1 MALSHPA
8 VSQPILSGVFVTLS
22 CMSCARIGTSCCKN
36 YQISLT
42 TGDIQRISEFLGRQ
56 DFFTFEAP
64 VPEDIEPDYDPL
76 WMSMVLQPQGLV
88 RVLKR
93 TLERNCSLLTTTGCC
108 LPYDRRPL
116 ICRLYPYRYTED
128 GILGI
133 DQACP
138 IAREKEWGAILDG
151 LDMPADKAR
160 QWLTLLYSEVK
171 SELNRD
177 PGQNQDRPGPVPT
190 GLPCM
195 I

>member
-1 MALSHPA
+1 
-8 VSQPILSGVFVTLS
+8 
-22 CMSCARIGTSCCKN
+22 MSCARIGTSCCKN

-42 TGDIQRISEFLGRQ
+42 TGDIQRISDFLGHQ
-56 DFFTFEAP
+56 NFFTFEAP

-93 TLERNCSLLTTTGCC
+93 TGEKNCGLLTTTGCC

-138 IAREKEWGAILDG
+138 IAREKEWGAVLDG
-151 LDMPADKAR
+151 LDMPTDKAR
-160 QWLTLLYSEVK
+160 QWLTLLYSEVR
-171 SELNRD
+171 SELDPGLNQNRD
-177 PGQNQDRPGPVPT
+177 QNQGRPRSVPT
-190 GLPCM
+190 GLPCAL
-195 I
+195 